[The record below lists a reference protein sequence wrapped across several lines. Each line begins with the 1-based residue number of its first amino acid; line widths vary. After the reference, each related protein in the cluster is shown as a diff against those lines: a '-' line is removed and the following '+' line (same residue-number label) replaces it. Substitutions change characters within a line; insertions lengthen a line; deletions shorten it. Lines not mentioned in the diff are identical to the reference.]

1 MKSLIVLLL
10 IALVSSNEM
19 IETKIKLRRTADF
32 ELNQI
37 VDFLKEYFEKALDL
51 YFQGCENTVNY
62 FESKKYEQFFNKIIQ
77 TIQDIKNFLS
87 KYTFDELKEKFIL
100 YFEKFKIFI
109 NEFNPD
115 FIIDYI
121 LEIIDNFRSF
131 IAITYFDENIEQYVG
146 KFREIIMELKLYVA
160 EGAFYSGFSEFLL
173 ELNRINIKKVI
184 KEFVK
189 EFDRSL
195 KNFNEE
201 QFKQE
206 IEKIKNEFQKE
217 VIKMENELSA
227 FKNYMPQEISKLK
240 EQLRNLPDELEQGRH
255 FQEISDYY
263 SQIKAYIDNFDI
275 NQVLKVV
282 QYVLEKYV
290 SKITKKNLESIYNQI
305 KEYIKKLK
313 DYISEENYNYLI
325 QYFDALIELS
335 TKETEKIDI
344 IEIKKKI
351 ENFLNTIQGFFKN
364 LDPSGFLTQFKAA
377 FSNLINYIVEY
388 NFEEPINKLIDYSI
402 RVTKVYYQFNF
413 GYITTIYT
421 LIYKTI
427 QTFSDSMPQV
437 YNKNNVVIY
446 GDDFFS

>member
-77 TIQDIKNFLS
+77 ILYIQFYLDYLIIIQTIQDIKNFLS

-146 KFREIIMELKLYVA
+146 KFREMIMELKLYVA

-290 SKITKKNLESIYNQI
+290 SKL
-305 KEYIKKLK
+305 
-313 DYISEENYNYLI
+313 DVYLD
-325 QYFDALIELS
+325 F
-335 TKETEKIDI
+335 EK
-344 IEIKKKI
+344 
-351 ENFLNTIQGFFKN
+351 
-364 LDPSGFLTQFKAA
+364 
-377 FSNLINYIVEY
+377 
-388 NFEEPINKLIDYSI
+388 
-402 RVTKVYYQFNF
+402 
-413 GYITTIYT
+413 
-421 LIYKTI
+421 
-427 QTFSDSMPQV
+427 
-437 YNKNNVVIY
+437 
-446 GDDFFS
+446 